1 MEILDEIQ
9 KQRARLFTKEHDI
22 LFNRDSQKALENARS
37 CEGNKRKTVPF
48 DVVASMML
56 NELSRDEFRR
66 TI

>member
-1 MEILDEIQ
+1 M
-9 KQRARLFTKEHDI
+9 RYRNKELVYLPKSTTSYSI
-22 LFNRDSQKALENARS
+22 VTAKKALENARS